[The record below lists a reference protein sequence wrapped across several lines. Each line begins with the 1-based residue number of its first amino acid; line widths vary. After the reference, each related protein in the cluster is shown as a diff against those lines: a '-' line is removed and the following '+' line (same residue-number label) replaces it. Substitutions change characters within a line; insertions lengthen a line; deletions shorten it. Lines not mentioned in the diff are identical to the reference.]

1 MVTYS
6 DLFEF
11 TIVII
16 TLVGLCYQIFKDKNN
31 KDN

>member
-11 TIVII
+11 TMVLIALIS
-16 TLVGLCYQIFKDKNN
+16 LCYQIFKNKND